1 MRRLVGQRDAGP
13 RQEAFSMD
21 VAAVRAPHAGLVAW
35 LREQGV
41 DHEIHEH
48 TPAFTAAT
56 TAKAEGVD
64 VRTFAK
70 VIGVATDDGRSALF
84 VVDAP
89 DRVDLHKARELLG
102 AKEVRLLTEAE
113 LEQIAPGCDAGAVPA
128 VGLLFELPMYAD
140 HAIADDMEI
149 SFNAGTHR
157 HSVRVDRRDWEHA
170 AHVRYADIAV
180 EADERP
186 AWAHS

>member
-1 MRRLVGQRDAGP
+1 
-13 RQEAFSMD
+13 MD
-21 VAAVRAPHAGLVAW
+21 VAAVRAPHAGLLAW
-35 LREQGV
+35 LREHGV

-48 TPAFTAAT
+48 APAFTAST

-70 VIGVATDDGRSALF
+70 VIGVGTDDGRNALF
-84 VVDAP
+84 VLDAP
-89 DRVDLHKARELLG
+89 DRVDLHKVRELLV

-113 LEQIAPGCDAGAVPA
+113 LERIAPGCDAGALPA

-180 EADERP
+180 DADERP
-186 AWAHS
+186 AWAHA